1 MMPGGHGLHDFLDAP
16 PAEEGI
22 VAEVGE
28 PLAEGVA
35 VAKQEDIVP
44 ALKEVYDP
52 EIPVDIFE
60 LGLIYEIAIGD
71 TGDVKVLMTLTAP
84 ACPVAGELPVEVG
97 EKVASVEGVGR
108 VQVELTWE
116 PAWTPDRMSDEAK
129 LALNM
134 F

>member
-1 MMPGGHGLHDFLDAP
+1 MMPHGPGMHDFLDLP
-16 PAEEGI
+16 PPEEGI

-35 VAKQEDIVP
+35 VAKEDAIIH

-52 EIPVDIFE
+52 EIPVDIYE
-60 LGLIYEIAIGD
+60 LGLIYEIAVAEN
-71 TGDVKVLMTLTAP
+71 GDVKILMTLTAP
-84 ACPVAGELPVEVG
+84 ACPVAGQLPIDVA
-97 EKVASVEGVGR
+97 EKAASVEGVGR
-108 VQVELTWE
+108 VQVELTWD
-116 PAWTPDRMSDEAK
+116 PAWNPERMSDEAR

>member
-1 MMPGGHGLHDFLDAP
+1 MHAGPGMHDFLDIP
-16 PAEEGI
+16 PPEEGV
-22 VAEVGE
+22 VAETGE

-35 VAKQEDIVP
+35 VATEDAIIL

-52 EIPVDIFE
+52 EIPVDIYE
-60 LGLIYEIAIGD
+60 LGLVYEIAIAE
-71 TGDVKVLMTLTAP
+71 TGDVKILMTLTAP
-84 ACPVAGELPVEVG
+84 ACPVAGQLPIDVG
-97 EKVASVEGVGR
+97 EAAAGVKGVGR

-116 PAWTPDRMSDEAK
+116 PAWTPERMSDEAR